1 MTKGTAVLRQQN
13 EKRVLAFLRK
23 ERISS
28 RLDIARHLKISK
40 NTVSLI
46 VEKYIKQHII
56 QEVGINETSTAGRPK
71 IKIRIIP
78 NSLKSVG
85 ILIQHNQGYLVVT
98 DYYSRVIDSEIFTL
112 DTSEPG
118 RCLDEIGRRTAA
130 LLSKHPE
137 TLGVGVGMPGIVNP
151 DKGFVHY
158 SSHLG
163 WSDVDVS
170 KLLSLHISLPLQVM
184 NNVKASAL
192 ATLQQLE
199 TETADS
205 TFYIRIDE
213 GVGGAFLIRDK
224 LHFGGS
230 WTAGEV
236 GHLMIDPTGP
246 LCQCGR
252 KGCLEALIR
261 TKAVRQRLQQL
272 EAEQYTGAHAISNTG
287 SEAHVSPWGNAVTD
301 RNTEDKSVLIDAPL
315 NAWEGLTPED
325 RVYTEVGQYLSTALT
340 HIIHLCNPKQIVIDS
355 PYGDSEHFK
364 QITMRLTQGNTL
376 RFPYEHADI
385 LFVRNRENPAVG
397 AALSVIQN
405 FENYE

>member
-23 ERISS
+23 EHISS

-46 VEKYIKQHII
+46 VEKYIKQHIV
-56 QEVGINETSTAGRPK
+56 QEVGINETTAAGRPK
-71 IKIRIIP
+71 IKIKIIP
-78 NSLKSVG
+78 NSLKSIG
-85 ILIQHNQGYLVVT
+85 ILIQHNQGHLVVT
-98 DYYSRVIDSEIFTL
+98 DYNSRVIDTEVFTL
-112 DTSEPG
+112 NTSEPN
-118 RCLDEIGRRTAA
+118 RCLDEIGHKTAA

-137 TLGVGVGMPGIVNP
+137 TLGVGIGMPGIVDP

-163 WSDVDVS
+163 WNDVDIRR
-170 KLLSLHISLPLQVM
+170 LLSPYITLPLTVM
-184 NNVKASAL
+184 NSVKASAL

-199 TETADS
+199 KETVDS

-224 LHFGGS
+224 VHFGGT

-236 GHLMIDPTGP
+236 GHLMIDPAGP

-272 EAEQYTGAHAISNTG
+272 GAAAPRFN
-287 SEAHVSPWGNAVTD
+287 
-301 RNTEDKSVLIDAPL
+301 LIDASL
-315 NAWEGLTPED
+315 NPEEDLTSEE
-325 RVYTEVGQYLSTALT
+325 RVYAEVGQYLSTALT

-355 PYGDSEHFK
+355 PYGENEHFK
-364 QITMRLTQGNTL
+364 QVIMRSTSCNTL
-376 RFPYEHADI
+376 RFPYEHTDI
-385 LFVRNRENPAVG
+385 IFIRNQENPAVG

-405 FENYE
+405 FETHE